1 MSFPNNVRTNVLVKC
16 KRYCCLCGKYVGNNI
31 ELHHIIQ
38 RADRGD
44 DTEDNCIP
52 LCFNCHAEVKS
63 YNPHHP
69 KGSKYSEKELKE
81 RRNLVYEFVKDKTIC
96 NYSNDDINRA
106 TKLLNNY
113 YKQIEQI
120 ISTDP
125 CAEPVHIDLNAFAN
139 EMLLNLQ
146 SYAFEFSDEAVDRQ
160 KCYLIEALQ
169 EWYNIMSNEEY
180 FHIINSY
187 FLCFNSN
194 SVNSYRE
201 AMGNI
206 RTQIRDSYLFLK
218 TVALNR
224 VR

>member
-1 MSFPNNVRTNVLVKC
+1 MSFPNNVRSNVLVKC

-31 ELHHIIQ
+31 ELHHIRQ
-38 RADRGD
+38 RADGGD

-106 TKLLNNY
+106 TKLLDNY
-113 YKQIEQI
+113 YKQIEKI

-125 CAEPVHIDLNAFAN
+125 CAEPVHIDLITFAN

-169 EWYNIMSNEEY
+169 EWCNIMSNEEY

-218 TVALNR
+218 RLH
-224 VR
+224 

>member
-1 MSFPNNVRTNVLVKC
+1 
-16 KRYCCLCGKYVGNNI
+16 
-31 ELHHIIQ
+31 
-38 RADRGD
+38 
-44 DTEDNCIP
+44 
-52 LCFNCHAEVKS
+52 
-63 YNPHHP
+63 
-69 KGSKYSEKELKE
+69 
-81 RRNLVYEFVKDKTIC
+81 
-96 NYSNDDINRA
+96 
-106 TKLLNNY
+106 
-113 YKQIEQI
+113 
-120 ISTDP
+120 
-125 CAEPVHIDLNAFAN
+125 
-139 EMLLNLQ
+139 MLLKLQ

-169 EWYNIMSNEEY
+169 EWCNIMSNEEY

-206 RTQIRDSYLFLK
+206 RTQIRDSYLFFK